1 MDAEPGLSEQYRM
14 ASPWPIFIALGIP
27 IAELGIIFGLFP
39 LSVGGLLLFGGS
51 AAGMA
56 FESGYAKTPWRGLF
70 GVALPLGVLG
80 AAFIFTRIAL
90 PSRGLAIVAA
100 AVILAA
106 AGVAGI
112 LFSPTAE
119 PEY

>member
-27 IAELGIIFGLFP
+27 IAELGIIFGLLP

-70 GVALPLGVLG
+70 GVALPLAVLG
-80 AAFIFTRIAL
+80 VAFVYTRINL
-90 PSRGLAIVAA
+90 PSRGLSIVAA

-106 AGVAGI
+106 AGLAGTV
-112 LFSPTAE
+112 FTPAE
-119 PEY
+119 EPAY